1 MRLHG
6 RVLSAG
12 PPSTAFDG
20 TAQVTIYDKPAT
32 LMTLGNKYTAAQ
44 PTDGPRPV
52 QVQESVIYSG
62 QATVANGQ
70 FSLRFVVPKDIN
82 YNVGIGKISLYA
94 FNGGKGLDATGRLAL
109 PVGGAATS
117 AVRDT
122 VPPTVALFMDNE
134 TFAFGG
140 LTGQNTTLLAN
151 LSDNSGINT
160 TGAGIGHEIT
170 VILDNDPAKL
180 TVLND
185 AYVGKVDDFRA
196 GQVKYLYK
204 DLAAGPHTLK
214 VKAWDTYN
222 NSTERT
228 IDFLVAHTEQLALDH
243 VLNYPNPFA
252 RSTTFHFDHNREGDD
267 LDVQVQI
274 FTVSGKLV
282 RTLTASVINS
292 EPHQKSI
299 TWDGRD
305 EYNDQLARGVYVYR
319 VNVRSPRDHATAS
332 KFEKLVILN

>member
-1 MRLHG
+1 
-6 RVLSAG
+6 
-12 PPSTAFDG
+12 
-20 TAQVTIYDKPAT
+20 
-32 LMTLGNKYTAAQ
+32 
-44 PTDGPRPV
+44 
-52 QVQESVIYSG
+52 VQESVIYSG
-62 QATVANGQ
+62 QATVTNGQ

-82 YNVGIGKISLYA
+82 YNVGVGKISLYA
-94 FNGGKGLDATGRLAL
+94 FDSGKGVDAAGRLAP
-109 PVGGAATS
+109 PVGGAATG
-117 AVRDT
+117 AARDT
-122 VPPTVALFMDNE
+122 IPPVVALFMDNE

-170 VILDNDPAKL
+170 AVLDNDPAKL
-180 TVLND
+180 TLLND

-222 NSTERT
+222 NSTERA
-228 IDFLVAHTEQLALDH
+228 IEFVVAHTEQLALAH

-252 RSTTFHFDHNREGDD
+252 RSTTFHFDQNREGDD

-282 RTLTASVINS
+282 RTLTASVVGS

-319 VNVRSPRDHATAS
+319 VSVRALSDHATAS